1 MGPAERV
8 RSLVEPLITEAGL
21 ELWDVDFGG
30 GVLRILID
38 RPGGA
43 DLDSISRLSE
53 PISAILDETDAGPEG
68 RYVLE
73 VSSPGVERVLRTPDQ
88 YRRYIGE
95 LVAVKTAEPFDG
107 ERRFRGVLLAA
118 DDTGIGL
125 GPEAGRT
132 EPSRSKA
139 GKTDAVRSEA
149 GKTDPAEHRF
159 SYDQIQQTRTVL
171 VWGPA
176 PKQGRA
182 RPNGRSPKATASVK
196 TSAPMKDS
204 AS

>member
-1 MGPAERV
+1 MMGPAERI
-8 RSLVEPLITEAGL
+8 RNLVEPLITEAGL

-95 LVAVKTAEPFDG
+95 LVSVKTAEPVDG

-118 DDTGIGL
+118 DDSGIDL
-125 GPEAGRT
+125 RA
-132 EPSRSKA
+132 
-139 GKTDAVRSEA
+139 EA

>member
-1 MGPAERV
+1 MMGPAERV
-8 RSLVEPLITEAGL
+8 RNLVEPLITEAGL

-73 VSSPGVERVLRTPDQ
+73 VSSPGVERGLRTPDQ
-88 YRRYIGE
+88 YRRYLGE
-95 LVAVKTAEPFDG
+95 LVAVKTAEPVDG

-118 DDTGIGL
+118 DDSGIDL
-125 GPEAGRT
+125 GHEADRTEAGT
-132 EPSRSKA
+132 
-139 GKTDAVRSEA
+139 
-149 GKTDPAEHRF
+149 TDPAEHRF

>member
-1 MGPAERV
+1 MGPAEHV
-8 RSLVEPLITEAGL
+8 RNLVEPLITDAGL

-53 PISAILDETDAGPEG
+53 PISAILDESEAGPEG
-68 RYVLE
+68 RYILE
-73 VSSPGVERVLRTPDQ
+73 VSSPGIERVLRTVEQ
-88 YRRYIGE
+88 YRRYVGE
-95 LVAVKTAEPFDG
+95 LVAVKTAEPVDG
-107 ERRFRGVLLAA
+107 ERRFRGLLLAA
-118 DDTGIGL
+118 DDSGIQL
-125 GPEAGRT
+125 GTEA
-132 EPSRSKA
+132 
-139 GKTDAVRSEA
+139 D
-149 GKTDPAEHRF
+149 KTDPVQHRF

-176 PKQGRA
+176 PKPGRA
-182 RPNGRSPKATASVK
+182 RPSGRSTKATASVQP
-196 TSAPMKDS
+196 SAPMKDS

>member
-1 MGPAERV
+1 MMGPAERV
-8 RSLVEPLITEAGL
+8 RNLVEPLITEAGL

-95 LVAVKTAEPFDG
+95 LVAVKTAEPVDG

-118 DDTGIGL
+118 DDSGIDL
-125 GPEAGRT
+125 RA
-132 EPSRSKA
+132 
-139 GKTDAVRSEA
+139 EA

-182 RPNGRSPKATASVK
+182 RPNGRSTKATASVK